1 MEVVKLKT
9 NIKCEGCLARISPVL
24 NQKFG
29 KENWEVDLK
38 VIDKVLEV
46 VGYPADEV
54 IDTLRDAGFSGSP
67 L

>member
-29 KENWEVDLK
+29 RENWEVDLK

-46 VGYPADEV
+46 AGYPEDEV
-54 IDTLRDAGFSGSP
+54 IDTLRDAGFSGS
-67 L
+67 LL

>member
-29 KENWEVDLK
+29 RENWEVDLK